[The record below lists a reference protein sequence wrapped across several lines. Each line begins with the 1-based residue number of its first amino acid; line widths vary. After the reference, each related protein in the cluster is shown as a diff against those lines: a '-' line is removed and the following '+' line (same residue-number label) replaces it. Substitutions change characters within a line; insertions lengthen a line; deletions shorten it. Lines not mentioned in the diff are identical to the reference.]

1 MKSHQTYQQW
11 QNYKELEQ
19 IPVPAPPP
27 QKTRP
32 LPILALLHRAWG
44 QTKSILAFRDEPII
58 REKVDRVGNTTWQVY
73 VPNQDT
79 SLHFDSPEAV
89 QLWLEERYRRS
100 SDRLSAQ
107 YW

>member
-19 IPVPAPPP
+19 IAVPTPPP
-27 QKTRP
+27 QNRP
-32 LPILALLHRAWG
+32 FPVLAFLHRAWG
-44 QTKSILAFRDEPII
+44 QTKSILVFHPEPLV
-58 REKVDRVGNTTWQVY
+58 RETVDRAGNTIWRVY
-73 VPNQDT
+73 VPEQDT
-79 SLHFDSPEAV
+79 SVQFDSPEAV
-89 QLWLEERYRRS
+89 QFWLEERYRRS